1 MTRPLHPDTAA
12 ATDKSVIPLAFII
25 RLDILDDPLFA
36 WSGIGDL
43 KFAVGETG
51 DPALD
56 GQTFT
61 GTGTI
66 IEVGTVSDSVGG
78 SDALEIGLPGV
89 NIQDPILRQVIYN
102 RNRWQFRRA
111 WVWAMLLD
119 EDTGAIAGKPFRIK
133 TGRMDAMPY
142 SENDKGGT
150 VKCKIEGQQAYG
162 DQPLDTRYSE
172 QKNVIDPND
181 YSQSW
186 VLWLANATAAIGQ
199 PTAVP
204 AQAQTSG
211 GGSYGVYG
219 GSGGGYGRSQN
230 EALR

>member
-1 MTRPLHPDTAA
+1 MTRPLHPYTQAA
-12 ATDKSVIPLAFII
+12 VEKSVIPLAVIL
-25 RLDILDDPLFA
+25 RLDIQGDPLFA
-36 WSGIGDL
+36 WSGLGDL
-43 KFAVGETG
+43 TFAPGQTG

-56 GQTFT
+56 GYTFT

-111 WVWAMLLD
+111 WVWMMLL
-119 EDTGAIAGKPFRIK
+119 EEETGAIAGLPFRIK
-133 TGRMDAMPY
+133 TGRMDSMPY
-142 SENDKGGT
+142 TENDGEGT

-172 QKNVIDPND
+172 QPLFNSND
-181 YSQSW
+181 NSQNW
-186 VLWLANATAAIGQ
+186 VLSLANMT
-199 PTAVP
+199 P
-204 AQAQTSG
+204 ALGTPSSKSSNGSQTSG
-211 GGSYGVYG
+211 STGLVAAGIK
-219 GSGGGYGRSQN
+219 
-230 EALR
+230 AITKM